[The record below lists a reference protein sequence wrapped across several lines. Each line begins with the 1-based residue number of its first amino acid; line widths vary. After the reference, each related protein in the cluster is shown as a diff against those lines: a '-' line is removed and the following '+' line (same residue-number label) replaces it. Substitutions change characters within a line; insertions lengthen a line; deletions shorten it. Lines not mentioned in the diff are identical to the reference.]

1 MAQVKAIAKCFI
13 DNSIREEGDVFEY
26 NGPPSRILIPV
37 GTKSDEAEANEPKV
51 KQKWSSKAKRDAED
65 LG

>member
-1 MAQVKAIAKCFI
+1 MPQVKAVTKCFI

-26 NGPPSRILIPV
+26 NGVQNSNVVLV
-37 GTKSDEAEANEPKV
+37 GAAVAEVADEPKV
-51 KQKWSSKAKRDAED
+51 KQKWSPKAKRDAED

>member
-1 MAQVKAIAKCFI
+1 MAQVKAVTKCFI

-26 NGPPSRILIPV
+26 NGVPNSNVVLV
-37 GTKSDEAEANEPKV
+37 GAAGEEVADEPKV
-51 KQKWSSKAKRDAED
+51 KQKWSPKAKRDAED

>member
-1 MAQVKAIAKCFI
+1 MPQVKAVTKCFI

-26 NGPPSRILIPV
+26 NGVPNSNVVLVGAAGEEVAYEPV
-37 GTKSDEAEANEPKV
+37 V
-51 KQKWSSKAKRDAED
+51 KQKSPKAKRDAED

>member
-13 DNSIREEGDVFEY
+13 DNSIREEGAVFEY
-26 NGPPSRILIPV
+26 NGAPNTNVVLV
-37 GTKSDEAEANEPKV
+37 GAAEEKVANEPAV
-51 KQKWSSKAKRDAED
+51 KQKSPKAKRDAED

>member
-26 NGPPSRILIPV
+26 NGTPNTNVVLV
-37 GTKSDEAEANEPKV
+37 GAINAEVADEPKV
-51 KQKWSSKAKRDAED
+51 KQKWSPKAKRDAED

>member
-1 MAQVKAIAKCFI
+1 MPQVKAVTKCFI

-26 NGPPSRILIPV
+26 NGVLNLNVVLV
-37 GTKSDEAEANEPKV
+37 GAAGEEVAYEPAV
-51 KQKWSSKAKRDAED
+51 KQKSPKAKRDAED

>member
-1 MAQVKAIAKCFI
+1 MAQVKAMSQCFV
-13 DNSIREEGDVFEY
+13 DNSLRNEGDVFEY

-37 GTKSDEAEANEPKV
+37 GTKSDKAEADEPKV
-51 KQKWSSKAKRDAED
+51 KQKWSPKAKRDAED

>member
-1 MAQVKAIAKCFI
+1 MPQVKAVTKCFI

-26 NGPPSRILIPV
+26 NGAPNTNVVLV
-37 GTKSDEAEANEPKV
+37 GAINAEVADEPKV
-51 KQKWSSKAKRDAED
+51 KQKWSPKAKRDAED

>member
-26 NGPPSRILIPV
+26 NGTPNTNVVLV
-37 GTKSDEAEANEPKV
+37 GATNAEAAGEPKV
-51 KQKWSSKAKRDAED
+51 KQKWSPKAKRDAED

>member
-1 MAQVKAIAKCFI
+1 MPQVKAVTKCFI

-26 NGPPSRILIPV
+26 NGVQNSNVVLV
-37 GTKSDEAEANEPKV
+37 GAAGEEVVYEPAV
-51 KQKWSSKAKRDAED
+51 KQKSPKAKRDAED

>member
-1 MAQVKAIAKCFI
+1 MPQVKAVTKCFI

-26 NGPPSRILIPV
+26 NGVPNSNVVLV
-37 GTKSDEAEANEPKV
+37 GAAGEEVADEPKV
-51 KQKWSSKAKRDAED
+51 KQKWSPKAKRDAED

>member
-26 NGPPSRILIPV
+26 NGTPNTNVVLV
-37 GTKSDEAEANEPKV
+37 GAAGEKDASEPTV
-51 KQKWSSKAKRDAED
+51 KPKWTPKAKRNADD

>member
-13 DNSIREEGDVFEY
+13 DNSIREEGAVFEY
-26 NGPPSRILIPV
+26 NGAPNTNVVLV
-37 GTKSDEAEANEPKV
+37 GAAEEKVANEPAV
-51 KQKWSSKAKRDAED
+51 KQKWSPKAKRDAED

>member
-26 NGPPSRILIPV
+26 NGAPNTNVVLV
-37 GTKSDEAEANEPKV
+37 GAAVAEVANEPKV
-51 KQKWSSKAKRDAED
+51 KQKWSPKAKRDAED

>member
-1 MAQVKAIAKCFI
+1 MPQVKAVTKCFI

-26 NGPPSRILIPV
+26 NGVPNSNVVLV
-37 GTKSDEAEANEPKV
+37 GADGEEVAYEPAV
-51 KQKWSSKAKRDAED
+51 KQKSPKAKRDAED

>member
-1 MAQVKAIAKCFI
+1 MAQVKAVTKCFI

-26 NGPPSRILIPV
+26 NGAPNTNVVLV
-37 GTKSDEAEANEPKV
+37 GSINAEVADEPKV
-51 KQKWSSKAKRDAED
+51 KQKWSPKAKRDAED

>member
-1 MAQVKAIAKCFI
+1 MPQVKAVTKCFI

-26 NGPPSRILIPV
+26 NGVQNSNVVLV
-37 GTKSDEAEANEPKV
+37 GAAEEKVANEPAV
-51 KQKWSSKAKRDAED
+51 KQKSPKAKRDAED

>member
-1 MAQVKAIAKCFI
+1 MAQVKAVTKCFI

-26 NGPPSRILIPV
+26 NGAPNTNVVLV
-37 GTKSDEAEANEPKV
+37 GAAGSEIADEPTV
-51 KQKWSSKAKRDAED
+51 KQKSPKAKRDAED